1 MRRDVQRRSPPGVER
16 VHVGIRIQQRLR
28 DAAVTNLGGEVKRVC
43 APFAFPVK
51 GFRYFGGA
59 VDVRALE

>member
-16 VHVGIRIQQRLR
+16 VHVGVRVQQRLR

-43 APFAFPVK
+43 PAFVFPVE
-51 GFRYFGGA
+51 GFCNFGGA